1 MRDPQTERSFPH
13 PLAVLIPTACRNLS
27 TANVQVMPDMAV
39 VSCAVIRGLTPSLVA
54 RLGGER

>member
-13 PLAVLIPTACRNLS
+13 PLPVLIPTACRNLPREI
-27 TANVQVMPDMAV
+27 VQVMPDMAV
-39 VSCAVIRGLTPSLVA
+39 VSCAAIRGLTPSLIA

>member
-1 MRDPQTERSFPH
+1 
-13 PLAVLIPTACRNLS
+13 LAVLIPTACRNLS

-39 VSCAVIRGLTPSLVA
+39 VSCAAIRGLTPSLVA